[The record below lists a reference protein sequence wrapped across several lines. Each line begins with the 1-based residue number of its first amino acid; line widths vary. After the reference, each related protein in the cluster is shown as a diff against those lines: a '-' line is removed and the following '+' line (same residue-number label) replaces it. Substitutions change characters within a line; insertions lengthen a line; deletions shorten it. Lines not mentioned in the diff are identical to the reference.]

1 MSTFTW
7 AVAPNATLKCKP
19 TVESTKNGEGYEQRT
34 SIGINSKPR
43 KWSVRVNKNVAAAL
57 NFLETHNGEKSFM
70 WTDPLGVTSMYLCRE
85 WTCNHVG
92 ADIFDISCDF
102 EQVFE

>member
-7 AVAPNATLKCKP
+7 AVAPSATLKCKP
-19 TVESTKNGEGYEQRT
+19 TVESTKYGEGYEQRT